1 MEFKQISNYLELPDS
16 YHKGINHG
24 TIISTI
30 WKELDSSEVKK
41 AIKECAKNC
50 KGAWSYGRFKDYPT
64 ITFRFFNPEDL
75 HFFEVYISTQID
87 TDKVAILSNKN
98 ALIF

>member
-41 AIKECAKNC
+41 AIKEYSKN
-50 KGAWSYGRFKDYPT
+50 
-64 ITFRFFNPEDL
+64 
-75 HFFEVYISTQID
+75 
-87 TDKVAILSNKN
+87 
-98 ALIF
+98 